1 LELASLRKLTKINHN
16 RNTGMSLTHIK
27 QIVGNVQ
34 DSLTDNPMAMWGLIC
49 AGVLVILV
57 FGGLLY
63 NAYID
68 WRHERQKAQAV
79 ERLHKHLQ
87 SLPGQKS

>member
-1 LELASLRKLTKINHN
+1 
-16 RNTGMSLTHIK
+16 MSLEHIK
-27 QIVGNVQ
+27 HVVHNVQ
-34 DSLTDNPMAMWGLIC
+34 ASLTDNPAAMWSLIC
-49 AGVLVILV
+49 AVVLMVIV
-57 FGGLLY
+57 FGGLLF

-79 ERLHKHLQ
+79 ERLQKHLQ